1 MDSIVAMQNLQSA
14 IPGIPI
20 SRIMAAGC
28 PHSFSTAAQPREAG
42 AAAVNSKNS
51 LNMLPMMLQGI
62 PHGASIPQHAIFSIG
77 AMMPPTSSSSS
88 PAGRATAQSSA
99 STSVATD
106 ASFNR
111 GADVSSHQSEGE
123 GDPEVKESSDSVGE
137 AEEAVAAAVSS
148 ASRVHLSTAHLG
160 AGSHVAFN
168 PFLIPGMS
176 HGLLYPHMFLPH
188 GGIMALPAMPP
199 GAMEAPHGTKRRKN
213 RGQEE
218 WERKEEK
225 VVSMEERESTV
236 EGAASSS
243 FSSSL
248 TPPPKPEELHAQQA
262 QRRDCPSGG
271 HQPGSGAEEA
281 EQRLEDTAEKVEQD
295 SEGQEE
301 DT

>member
-1 MDSIVAMQNLQSA
+1 
-14 IPGIPI
+14 
-20 SRIMAAGC
+20 
-28 PHSFSTAAQPREAG
+28 
-42 AAAVNSKNS
+42 
-51 LNMLPMMLQGI
+51 
-62 PHGASIPQHAIFSIG
+62 
-77 AMMPPTSSSSS
+77 MPPSSSSSTS
-88 PAGRATAQSSA
+88 PAGRAAAQTSA
-99 STSVATD
+99 STSAGTD
-106 ASFNR
+106 ASFTR
-111 GADVSSHQSEGE
+111 AADVSSHHSEGE

-137 AEEAVAAAVSS
+137 AEEAAVAAASS

-199 GAMEAPHGTKRRKN
+199 GAVEVPHATKRRKN
-213 RGQEE
+213 RVQEV

-225 VVSMEERESTV
+225 VASVEERESTV
-236 EGAASSS
+236 EGAASFSTSS
-243 FSSSL
+243 
-248 TPPPKPEELHAQQA
+248 TPPPKPEELQAQQV

-281 EQRLEDTAEKVEQD
+281 EQRQEDSAEKVEQD